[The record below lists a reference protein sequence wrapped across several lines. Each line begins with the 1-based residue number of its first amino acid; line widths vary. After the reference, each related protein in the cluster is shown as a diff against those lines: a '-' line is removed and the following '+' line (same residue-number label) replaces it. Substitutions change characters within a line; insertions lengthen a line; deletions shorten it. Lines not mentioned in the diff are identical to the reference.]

1 MKAAT
6 PKKAKVSKKRLT
18 QGELIAR
25 ALDNEEGNLVEHK
38 NYLQLEEE
46 KRKRARVTKTAISG
60 PLVRWVS
67 RHEEVKVVI
76 QPPAPPPAHSPAPS
90 TPANTSHPLASYAA
104 FGYPYSY
111 AYRPGSTYSDYLRF
125 HQAYSQGLYLKSGSG
140 ITGDTQA
147 QSSQQEAGSVVPQ
160 MTSTSVL
167 TQSTTT
173 SASPAGTLA
182 TQQLAAPQQPQPI
195 EKIETVT
202 KNYVVHELG
211 QHDGI
216 RKANWTETMKAMF
229 GDHVRWDEVKVYTGK
244 GRPMCTFQFKFPSSH
259 FASDGFM
266 TARPKHICPITGK
279 QAAYLD
285 PRTGVP
291 YADVRAFKVLTDLL
305 EHEYIWNAELGC
317 YTATK

>member
-1 MKAAT
+1 M
-6 PKKAKVSKKRLT
+6 
-18 QGELIAR
+18 
-25 ALDNEEGNLVEHK
+25 EHK

-76 QPPAPPPAHSPAPS
+76 QPPAPPPAAP

-125 HQAYSQGLYLKSGSG
+125 HQAYSQGLYSKSGSG
-140 ITGDTQA
+140 DTQTQPSA
-147 QSSQQEAGSVVPQ
+147 PQQEAGSAVAPMV
-160 MTSTSVL
+160 ST
-167 TQSTTT
+167 TTTT
-173 SASPAGTLA
+173 SASSAATLA
-182 TQQLAAPQQPQPI
+182 TQQLAASQQPQPI
-195 EKIETVT
+195 EKMETVA

-229 GDHVRWDEVKVYTGK
+229 GDHVRWDEAKVYTGK
-244 GRPMCTFQFKFPSSH
+244 GRPMCTFKLKSSH
-259 FASDGFM
+259 FVFDGFM

-279 QAAYLD
+279 QAVYLD

-291 YADVRAFKVLTDLL
+291 YADARAFKVLTDLL

-317 YTATK
+317 YVAATK